1 MSKNSEPKDVEKLTY
16 EEAFAELIALVEALE
31 SDEHPLDETMRLFER
46 GQTLSR
52 RCTVLLDNAE
62 LKVQQV
68 NGENLVDVEIE

>member
-1 MSKNSEPKDVEKLTY
+1 MSKNSEPNDVEKLTY

-46 GQTLSR
+46 GQALSH

-62 LKVQQV
+62 LKVQQL

>member
-1 MSKNSEPKDVEKLTY
+1 MKNSEPKDVEKLTY
-16 EEAFAELIALVEALE
+16 EEAFAELMSLVEALE

-62 LKVQQV
+62 LKVQQL

>member
-1 MSKNSEPKDVEKLTY
+1 MIKNSEPKDVEKLTY
-16 EEAFAELIALVEALE
+16 EEAFAELMSLVEALE

-62 LKVQQV
+62 LKVQQL